1 MDTSWLLPAVFLIYM
16 DINIEWQQK
25 NLLYLFSLCTPVIF
39 PFGKTWM
46 WKPMPTLQY
55 SLLSLF
61 IPSRYSPSLAVT
73 SLLSQEL
80 LLAQSNEPA
89 LRRVCLLLL
98 MTGRGAKKL
107 HRRIPYMSRGSLDL
121 DDDILCE
128 PVAGMVE
135 AHNKCVFT
143 IPIKCWLSMY
153 RKSHRIFTAS
163 VSQRCTKKTMSQL
176 LRSVKPRGKF
186 QCAYWDISKNGNKG
200 VPLASY
206 SSPVVQF
213 CFLPRFSRQ
222 TTHLYAPHMTSHATC
237 CLVCLWV
244 TDAVE
249 AHKLRSTLNT

>member
-1 MDTSWLLPAVFLIYM
+1 
-16 DINIEWQQK
+16 
-25 NLLYLFSLCTPVIF
+25 
-39 PFGKTWM
+39 
-46 WKPMPTLQY
+46 MPTLQY

-80 LLAQSNEPA
+80 LLAQSSDPA
-89 LRRVCLLLL
+89 FRRVCLLLL

-128 PVAGMVE
+128 PVAGIVE
-135 AHNKCVFT
+135 AHNQCVFT
-143 IPIKCWLSMY
+143 IPIKRWLSMY

-163 VSQRCTKKTMSQL
+163 VSQIYTREKMSQPL
-176 LRSVKPRGKF
+176 HSVKPRGKF
-186 QCAYWDISKNGNKG
+186 QYAYLDISKNQNKG
-200 VPLASY
+200 VPFASY
-206 SSPVVQF
+206 LSPVLQF

-249 AHKLRSTLNT
+249 AHKLRNTLNTLWQKT